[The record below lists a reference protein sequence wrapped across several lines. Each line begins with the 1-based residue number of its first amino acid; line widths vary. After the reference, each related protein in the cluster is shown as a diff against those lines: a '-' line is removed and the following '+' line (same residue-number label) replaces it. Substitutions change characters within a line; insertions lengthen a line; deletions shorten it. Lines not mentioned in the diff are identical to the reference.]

1 MPALGVT
8 TTERAQPTLNPA
20 PQVQT
25 VIQVKVAEILGPP
38 APGKEPKRKS
48 QRPALLKLS
57 EHHHQ
62 FVQPD
67 YFCLV
72 CHKSPEDC
80 SCRTPRLPLVVRGM
94 ACPKCLGIFDAPI
107 RQDFDCP
114 KCGLELR
121 VEPVTEPEEKEQ

>member
-8 TTERAQPTLNPA
+8 TTERPSPALNPG
-20 PQVQT
+20 PRVQT
-25 VIQVKVAEILGPP
+25 VVQVKVAEILGPP
-38 APGKEPKRKS
+38 APGKEPKRKH

-57 EHHHQ
+57 EHHQ

-72 CHKSPEDC
+72 CHKSPEAC
-80 SCRTPRLPLVVRGM
+80 PCAAPRLPLVVRDM

-107 RQDFDCP
+107 RKDFDCP

-121 VEPVTEPEEKEQ
+121 IEPVEEKEGM